1 MVDSG
6 FIIAF
11 DVVPIGVTPFA
22 FQSITTTA
30 TTTTPVPQTT
40 TTRALDLI
48 EQDLFRVCEDTEIKD
63 TLAGVVLSHDAFGSN
78 SKSLRQ
84 TCTLAIQ
91 PDDSCSFVHVFLAEL
106 ICEGTCQVVL
116 NAWNGINASVPLL
129 HELVLPSWFFFFFP
143 LKGFA

>member
-1 MVDSG
+1 MCAFCRGLSFVANHTVEFTFDTDGSVVDSG

-91 PDDSCSFVHVFLAEL
+91 PDDS
-106 ICEGTCQVVL
+106 
-116 NAWNGINASVPLL
+116 
-129 HELVLPSWFFFFFP
+129 
-143 LKGFA
+143 